1 MKKNIVIIN
10 EQHSL
15 LPSQTEALERENIP
29 YELYKIPV
37 NSLNIVAQT
46 LLANKLEE
54 MEDINVIF
62 ASPIPLLLAQLS
74 YNRKVRVGI
83 FHNDNRKK
91 KELPNGKITFT
102 IPDKGW
108 QIVWIGEV
116 I

>member
-15 LPSQTEALERENIP
+15 LPSQTEALNRENTP
-29 YELYKIPV
+29 YELYKIPAKG
-37 NSLNIVAQT
+37 LNLIEQT
-46 LLANKLEE
+46 LLAGKLEE

-83 FHNDNRKK
+83 FHNDNREK
-91 KELPNGKITFT
+91 KELPNGKIIFT
-102 IPDKGW
+102 VPENGW